1 MHHHGSCQSIM
12 KAVSDRETV
21 KINSYKRHALRYFF
35 MGNDI
40 LHCVFVCVGSVS
52 LEESKGECWFED
64 QHFCF
69 SHFTTYSVFHHA
81 CPDSHFYKITCRKCV
96 CDEGLRDV
104 QKEG

>member
-69 SHFTTYSVFHHA
+69 SHLPISFTSLLGFSPA
-81 CPDSHFYKITCRKCV
+81 IRCV
-96 CDEGLRDV
+96 CM
-104 QKEG
+104 